1 MASAPRHRSN
11 FLFAIGCHLMS
22 HATASDLL
30 DLKDTFVVT
39 AEKTRNIDS
48 VSPNRGTAAGGT
60 RVHIYGEGFATEFY
74 SGANSVY
81 IGKAS
86 KSWVQCD
93 VIEGACTVD
102 CGGGTKIVC
111 DTQEWISD
119 AASGWLDI
127 WVIVDDSIASYD
139 LIKQS
144 AFYYQPT
151 SHHQSPKMTEVWPR
165 HASAGDI
172 VLMRGEALGT
182 SVADYRMIYVGP
194 GRPPQSG
201 NVNDGTSAST
211 TTHAVCRADD
221 LNMAA
226 NPDTGEVDSFSLPI
240 MVEDAVIGEL
250 QATCASDTHQTYLIT
265 THFLLQRHRPRL
277 TNYRE
282 PSLLLSWRL
291 HGRLL

>member
-1 MASAPRHRSN
+1 MTYIRASVGSKGVNMDRWTHI
-11 FLFAIGCHLMS
+11 FAIGYLLIR
-22 HATASDLL
+22 HAAASDLL
-30 DLKDTFVVT
+30 DLKDTFVIT
-39 AEKTRNIDS
+39 AQKSRTIDS

-60 RVHIYGEGFATEFY
+60 RLHLHGEGFATEFY
-74 SGANSVY
+74 SGANTVY

-111 DTQEWISD
+111 DTQAWTSD
-119 AASGWLDI
+119 TASGWLDV
-127 WVIVDDSIASYD
+127 WVIVDDSISSYD
-139 LIKQS
+139 LIKQN

-151 SHHQSPKMTEVWPR
+151 SHQSSPKMTEVWPR
-165 HASAGDI
+165 HARAGEV

-194 GRPPQSG
+194 GRPPQGG

-250 QATCASDTHQTYLIT
+250 QLA
-265 THFLLQRHRPRL
+265 FLQKCSTSQYTKPMF
-277 TNYRE
+277 
-282 PSLLLSWRL
+282 
-291 HGRLL
+291 